1 MAADELNQ
9 KPWRR
14 SMSISRFGKGP
25 RMSQAVLWNGQLLS
39 SAQVAKD
46 LEFDIAGQT
55 RQVLE
60 KIDALIAEAGL
71 RQEHILSFNIW
82 LSDIADYAEFNKIW
96 DAWISKDSPP
106 TRVCIETK
114 FSSPKIKVKMQVF
127 AAASQ

>member
-1 MAADELNQ
+1 
-9 KPWRR
+9 
-14 SMSISRFGKGP
+14 MSISRFGKGP
-25 RMSQAVLWNGQLLS
+25 RMSQVVLWNGQLLS

-127 AAASQ
+127 AVASQ